1 MPAHTIPCCRC
12 CRCGIFAAGIAVAGI
27 VIIGFVIAGAYK
39 ISATAGAGQAV
50 FVICAA
56 KVAETVVVRVNVGT
70 NTIGIVT
77 DAVVVGI
84 YKISAAASAGQA
96 VFVVCAA
103 KVAETVV
110 VRINV
115 GANTIGIVTDSIVV
129 GVHKI
134 AAAPV
139 STMAA
144 AYITNAVIVCVSMDA
159 PAGNTVA
166 KAIAHGVCTMIS
178 AMVPCCKCGCCTGG
192 Q

>member
-1 MPAHTIPCCRC
+1 MMPAHTIPCCRC

-56 KVAETVVVRVNVGT
+56 KVAETVVVRVNVG
-70 NTIGIVT
+70 
-77 DAVVVGI
+77 
-84 YKISAAASAGQA
+84 
-96 VFVVCAA
+96 
-103 KVAETVV
+103 
-110 VRINV
+110 
-115 GANTIGIVTDSIVV
+115 ANTIGIVTDSIVV

-159 PAGNTVA
+159 PVANAVA

-178 AMVPCCKCGCCTGG
+178 TMVP
-192 Q
+192 